1 MQAAIFG
8 VAPRNHGLPEA
19 TSRAGTQRAYRGRH
33 YSAGA
38 DGTGHVNGGGGGAA
52 GAGSK
57 IASVGLGS
65 AIAEPASPSK
75 SEASEAEG
83 SGGVGLAAPAVAQQQ
98 ALSWRER
105 AALLRQKRE
114 EGLT

>member
-8 VAPRNHGLPEA
+8 VAPRNHGVPEA
-19 TSRAGTQRAYRGRH
+19 TSRADAQREDRGRF

-38 DGTGHVNGGGGGAA
+38 DGIGYVNGGGGGAA

-57 IASVGLGS
+57 FASVGS
-65 AIAEPASPSK
+65 RSTVAEPTSPSK
-75 SEASEAEG
+75 SEASESEG